1 MGTMFTSYIKTFSK
15 EWWENVWYHYRWYI
29 IGGIGILF
37 LLILGISECAT
48 SVRPD
53 FTMTY
58 MGGLE
63 PMGQIQAYQL
73 EDKLS
78 AVTGDIDNNKKT
90 KVKVNVIYLDNGSGS
105 EEMAAN
111 YNMADIEMAG
121 GDAVV
126 LLFEEKF
133 AERYSKYGFVDL
145 SEYVNE
151 FSIDES
157 LVKRYEDGKAYA
169 INLSQNPIFTQVEG
183 MNAEKLYLAVR
194 PLRANDKTN
203 WQKKNHENGVNM
215 ARYIISG
222 GSVNP

>member
-1 MGTMFTSYIKTFSK
+1 MGTMFTTYLKTFSK
-15 EWWENVWYHYRWYI
+15 EWWENLWYHYKWYI
-29 IGGIGILF
+29 IGTIGVLL
-37 LLILGISECAT
+37 LLIFGITECAT

-63 PMGQIQAYQL
+63 SMGQIEAYQL
-73 EDKLS
+73 EDKL
-78 AVTGDIDNNKKT
+78 ALVTGDVDSDGKT
-90 KVKVNVIYLDNGSGS
+90 KAKVNVIYLDAGSGS

-111 YNMADIEMAG
+111 YNMADIELAG

-126 LLFEEKF
+126 LLFDEKF
-133 AERYSKYGFVDL
+133 VERYSKYGFVDL
-145 SEYVNE
+145 SEYTDE

-157 LVKRYEDGKAYA
+157 LLKRYDDGSVYA
-169 INLSQNPIFTQVEG
+169 VKLSQNPIFTQIDG
-183 MNAEKLYLAVR
+183 MNAENLYMAVR
-194 PLRANDKTN
+194 PLRPNDKSN
-203 WQKKNHENGVNM
+203 WQKKNHENGVQM